1 LGCAMTTR
9 RTGQVLCPVLIGRDA
24 EAAVVAEKL
33 ERTLN
38 GNGGMVFLV
47 GEPGIGKTRLA
58 REAQDRARVMG
69 LRTIRGRSAAGAGP
83 IPFRPIAEAIQS
95 GIRVHG
101 VPDDPALEPYRPAL
115 RGLIPGW
122 SSTPATDPAPLLL
135 FEGVRLLLHALA
147 GDESLVV
154 LLEDIHWADADT
166 LAVLDHLADGLAEE
180 PVLVLATL
188 RDERG
193 PAADLAEGAAAR
205 RAATRIVLGRLTP
218 EHTAE
223 MARRSLEMEAIPDTL
238 LETLVDR
245 AEGVPFVVEEM
256 LTAYVAAGSPET
268 LPPTY
273 RELVR
278 SRMATLGDEA
288 KQVLNAAATVGRR
301 FDWQL
306 LTAITD
312 LPRDRL
318 LDELRAAVDSKL
330 VVAGAGGAL
339 TPGFGFR
346 HSLVRDSILAD
357 LLPPERADLA
367 GRAADVIE
375 AMHPGLPGEWC
386 ERVADLREVAGD
398 RTAAARHLQEAAARA
413 LHRGALGSS
422 EAMLERART
431 LAAGDRWH
439 LVGID
444 RALAE
449 VLSLSGK
456 TARLEEIGAAAV
468 AFVSEKRGAMPFITL
483 SLGDLHLRLA
493 RGFATAGNDE
503 RSNEHLALAETF
515 ARQVGEKA
523 LLARLNAFAAQRKL
537 VLGELASAH
546 RAAVDALTAARDLN
560 LADVASEALRVQGV
574 VAFLE
579 GDARRS
585 RETLERAVEEAGDA
599 PVARLAA
606 LIELGALDAST
617 TGSLDVLRAT
627 RERAERSGAV
637 SALARIDLL
646 IGSSLVD
653 RFKLVEA
660 ARALR
665 SCIDTARRY
674 GLAILS
680 AASAVEAQRAA
691 LAGSKEAARSAP
703 GESGEASLS
712 RAVIAL
718 LDEDRARALAEVEGA
733 LDPTAQAVGRLLG
746 SPGSTAPGGSALVR
760 GLAAFAVLIAGDA
773 APGGSSFHEA
783 DQLLEPFPW
792 WRQVARR
799 LIAEAAID
807 QGLGDPA
814 AWLREGLA
822 FFEEAGHERIAS
834 ACRALMRRSGAPV
847 PRKGRGDAAVPP
859 HMRARGVTS
868 REMDVLKLLGEGLG
882 NREIGERLFL
892 SARTIET
899 HVASLMRK
907 LDAGSRAEL
916 RQAAAGS
923 STAL

>member
-1 LGCAMTTR
+1 
-9 RTGQVLCPVLIGRDA
+9 
-24 EAAVVAEKL
+24 
-33 ERTLN
+33 
-38 GNGGMVFLV
+38 
-47 GEPGIGKTRLA
+47 
-58 REAQDRARVMG
+58 
-69 LRTIRGRSAAGAGP
+69 
-83 IPFRPIAEAIQS
+83 
-95 GIRVHG
+95 
-101 VPDDPALEPYRPAL
+101 
-115 RGLIPGW
+115 
-122 SSTPATDPAPLLL
+122 
-135 FEGVRLLLHALA
+135 
-147 GDESLVV
+147 
-154 LLEDIHWADADT
+154 
-166 LAVLDHLADGLAEE
+166 
-180 PVLVLATL
+180 
-188 RDERG
+188 
-193 PAADLAEGAAAR
+193 
-205 RAATRIVLGRLTP
+205 
-218 EHTAE
+218 
-223 MARRSLEMEAIPDTL
+223 
-238 LETLVDR
+238 
-245 AEGVPFVVEEM
+245 
-256 LTAYVAAGSPET
+256 
-268 LPPTY
+268 
-273 RELVR
+273 
-278 SRMATLGDEA
+278 MATLGDEA

-422 EAMLERART
+422 EAMLERARI

-468 AFVSEKRGAMPFITL
+468 AFVSEKRGSMPFIRL

-493 RGFATAGNDE
+493 RGFATAGNDG
-503 RSNEHLALAETF
+503 RSDEHLALAETF

-537 VLGELASAH
+537 VMGELASAH
-546 RAAVDALTAARDLN
+546 RAAADALTAARDLN
-560 LADVASEALRVQGV
+560 LADVASEALRVQGA

-585 RETLERAVEEAGDA
+585 RETLERAVDEAGDA

-617 TGSLDVLRAT
+617 TGSLDVLRAA
-627 RERAERSGAV
+627 RELAERSGAV

-646 IGSSLVD
+646 IGSSLVGH
-653 RFKLVEA
+653 FKLAEA
-660 ARALR
+660 ASALR

-691 LAGSKEAARSAP
+691 LAGSKDAARSAL
-703 GESGEASLS
+703 GGSWEASLS

-718 LDEDRARALAEVEGA
+718 VDEDRVRALAEVEGA

-746 SPGSTAPGGSALVR
+746 LPGSTVPGGSALAR
-760 GLAAFAVLIAGDA
+760 GLSAFAALKDGD
-773 APGGSSFHEA
+773 APGGSSFDEA

-792 WRQVARR
+792 WRRVARR
-799 LIAEAAID
+799 VIAEAAID
-807 QGLGDPA
+807 QGWGDPA
-814 AWLREGLA
+814 AWLREGIA
-822 FFEEAGHERIAS
+822 FFDEAGHERIAS

-847 PRKGRGDAAVPP
+847 PRKGRGDATVPP
-859 HMRARGVTS
+859 HLRARGVTS
-868 REMDVLKLLGEGLG
+868 REMDVLKLLREGLG

-907 LDAGSRAEL
+907 LAAESRAEL
-916 RQAAAGS
+916 RRAAAGS
-923 STAL
+923 STEL